1 MRKSIVQQMAEL
13 ENEMKDENDAEILNL
28 ALDEK
33 KVNEMGLFNE

>member
-1 MRKSIVQQMAEL
+1 MRKSIVQHMVEL

-33 KVNEMGLFNE
+33 KVNEMGQFNE